1 MIKIINDG
9 RAFPYIRANGNNMV
23 LENTSLFF
31 ELDRAIPQLEEMI
44 FHYKHSDL
52 LMVVLCQEAM
62 PVASQ
67 IARRFGLNLI
77 FSPVDINTEL
87 RGSLRRG
94 VPVDFDYTLVKESGR
109 DIPQNFIVHQEQNL
123 RTNLLSV
130 YTEAYKSISNIYPG
144 KLIIL
149 VDQLTN
155 IDSEFLL
162 CPTQRYSHQSGG
174 NNFSIPAIRKF
185 VFLHVSERET
195 GSAIPQ
201 DLDMIIEP
209 R

>member
-1 MIKIINDG
+1 
-9 RAFPYIRANGNNMV
+9 MV

-31 ELDRAIPQLEEMI
+31 ELDRAIPQLAEMI
-44 FHYKHSDL
+44 SHYEDSDL
-52 LMVVLCQEAM
+52 LMVVLCQDAM

-67 IARRFGLNLI
+67 IAKRFGLNLI
-77 FSPVDINTEL
+77 FSTVDINTEL
-87 RGSLRRG
+87 RGSLNSG
-94 VPVDFDYTLVKESGR
+94 IPVDFDYTLVKESGR

-130 YTEAYKSISNIYPG
+130 YTEVYKSITNIYPG

-155 IDSEFLL
+155 IDSEFLP
-162 CPTQRYSHQSGG
+162 CPAQRYSHQSGG
-174 NNFSIPAIRKF
+174 NSFSIPEIRKF
-185 VFLHVSERET
+185 VFLHVSESEP
-195 GSAIPQ
+195 GSAITQ
-201 DLDMIIEP
+201 GLDMIIEQ